1 MVKILKKLRRV
12 KKALNMIQSIKK
24 KKKNLVS
31 SSMMEPESFPPKI
44 RKNTRMATFTAA
56 I

>member
-1 MVKILKKLRRV
+1 MVNILKKVGRV
-12 KKALNMIQSIKK
+12 KKTLNMIQSI

-44 RKNTRMATFTAA
+44 RKNTRMTTCTAA

>member
-1 MVKILKKLRRV
+1 MVKILKKLGRV
-12 KKALNMIQSIKK
+12 KKAFSMIQSIK

-44 RKNTRMATFTAA
+44 RKNTRKATFTAA